1 MRPFHLAIPVIDL
14 EKTRIFYT
22 QILGCSVGRE
32 SDRWIDFNFK
42 GHQVTGHLVSDLSEQ
57 TVTNQVDEQSIPV
70 RHFGLILVWN
80 EWHELSERLK
90 EKSVEFI
97 IEPTLRFKGKPGEQA
112 TMFIKDPNGNA
123 LEFKAFKDDSKIFEI

>member
-80 EWHELSERLK
+80 E
-90 EKSVEFI
+90 
-97 IEPTLRFKGKPGEQA
+97 
-112 TMFIKDPNGNA
+112 
-123 LEFKAFKDDSKIFEI
+123 